1 MKSYPT
7 YGQSIILLVIWL
19 LCTFLSVLAIMPFFG
34 ITSGLGMSLMYS
46 LSMILT
52 VAAGMFLRGDWKIAM
67 APVSAMV
74 VVIGVL
80 LILCLNVLLDPLTS
94 LAPVNET
101 LLNLYEG
108 MKSQPI
114 PFFMMAVIAAPLL
127 EELMFRGIILDGY
140 LKNYKPEYAIL
151 VSAFLFGLI
160 HGNLAQGIGAFAL
173 GALFGWIYWKTQS
186 ITPVVLLH
194 FVNNGIAFVGTQYTT
209 KEDLSKNLRDYLQN
223 DALYFSLYAFC
234 ALLLAALVWVLQE
247 KYFKQ
252 VSTPNQPAEHDSTT
266 NNIA

>member
-19 LCTFLSVLAIMPFFG
+19 LCTFLSVLAFLPFFG
-34 ITSGLGMSLMYS
+34 TASGLGMSLMYS
-46 LSMILT
+46 LSMVLT
-52 VAAGMFLRGDWKIAM
+52 VTAGMFLRGDWKIAIS
-67 APVSAMV
+67 PVSAMV
-74 VVIGVL
+74 VIIGIL

-114 PFFMMAVIAAPLL
+114 PFFVMAVIAAPLL

-140 LKNYKPEYAIL
+140 LKNYKPWHAIL

-186 ITPVVLLH
+186 IVPVVLLH
-194 FVNNGIAFVGTQYTT
+194 FVNNGIAFIGTQYTS
-209 KEDLSKNLRDYLQN
+209 KEDLSKSLRDYMEN
-223 DALYFSLYAFC
+223 DMLYFPLYALS
-234 ALLLAALVWVLQE
+234 ALLLGALVWILQT

-252 VSTPNQPAEHDSTT
+252 DPTSMPSPENEPTT
-266 NNIA
+266 TDTV